1 MWVLTLIVA
10 LSSGLFQVETI
21 PMENKATCLRHA
33 EVALQMTGYDFEI
46 VMVSCNQL
54 KEI

>member
-10 LSSGLFQVETI
+10 LSSGNFQVEVL
-21 PMENKATCLRHA
+21 PMETKVECLRHA
-33 EVALQMTGYDFEI
+33 EVALNMKGYDFEVI
-46 VMVSCNQL
+46 MVSCNQI